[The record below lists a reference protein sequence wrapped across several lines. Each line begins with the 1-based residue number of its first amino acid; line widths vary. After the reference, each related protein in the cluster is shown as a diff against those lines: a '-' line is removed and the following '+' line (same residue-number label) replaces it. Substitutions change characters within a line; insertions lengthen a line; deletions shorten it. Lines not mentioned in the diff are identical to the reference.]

1 MSLEDVRYLWL
12 LGIIPLFLYF
22 SIRSYRRSNV
32 WLYAFTRKKKDAS
45 FNVLNTSLLCLS
57 YIVITLSLAGPKVQY
72 EKVVFN
78 RSGIT
83 IVLGIDVSKSML
95 AEDVVLPVEGKKL
108 FNVSN
113 RLNRARYF
121 CLDTLSE
128 LQGEWIGAYMF
139 ASSAVEV
146 VPFTRDY
153 GYCRYILEHI
163 NDTDITTP
171 GSDLGEA
178 IRAGVS
184 LFEDPRSRKGVK
196 ILVLIS
202 DGEDI
207 SPDKSSLYES
217 VKLAAFKGI
226 SIYTVGTGMG
236 REALIPMRSNEGTFI
251 IDYFLDEDGSYL
263 KTRLSKDTL
272 KDIASMT
279 GGEYFQISDENASE
293 QLMGAIVQKAKI
305 YEQTRGVELAWF
317 DLSPFFL
324 FTGVLFFIV
333 ALFFDR

>member
-12 LGIIPLFLYF
+12 LGIIPLFLCI
-22 SIRSYRRSNV
+22 SIRSYLRSNA
-32 WLYAFTRKKKDAS
+32 WLHAFTKKKKGVG
-45 FNVLNTSLLCLS
+45 FYILNLSLLSLS
-57 YIVITLSLAGPKVQY
+57 LTMIAFSLAGPKVAY
-72 EKVVFN
+72 EKIVFN
-78 RSGIT
+78 RSGIS
-83 IVLGIDVSKSML
+83 IVFGIDVSKSML
-95 AEDVVLPVEGKKL
+95 AEDVVLPGEGKKL
-108 FNVSN
+108 FRVSN

-163 NDTDITTP
+163 NDTDITAP

-178 IRAGVS
+178 VRTGVS
-184 LFEDPRSRKGVK
+184 MFEDPRYSRGVK

-207 SPDKSSLYES
+207 SPDGSSLYES
-217 VKLAAFKGI
+217 LRLARSKGI
-226 SIYTVGTGMG
+226 IIYTVGAGMG
-236 REALIPMRSNEGTFI
+236 REVLIPVRSDDGISIT
-251 IDYFLDEDGSYL
+251 DYYLDEDGSYL
-263 KTRLSKDTL
+263 KTRLTEDTL
-272 KDIASMT
+272 KEISGMT
-279 GGEYFQISDENASE
+279 GGKYFLISDEDPSG
-293 QLMGAIVQKAKI
+293 QLMEAILQEAKT
-305 YEQTRGVELAWF
+305 YEQTRAVERAWF
-317 DLSPFFL
+317 NLSPFFL
-324 FTGVLFFIV
+324 FSGVVFFTV